1 MNENIKSFFEK
12 LMKDPEFREK
22 FATAKTAYEGYTM
35 AKPYIEGTSFEEFKN
50 ALTTIHNKVDYR
62 KKLLNKDLENI
73 SGGANIFSEVL
84 LMLSQYN
91 GNLF

>member
-1 MNENIKSFFEK
+1 MNENLKSFFEK

-50 ALTTIHNKVDYR
+50 ALTTINNKIDYR
-62 KKLLNKDLENI
+62 KKLLSTDLESI
-73 SGGANIFSEVL
+73 SGGANIFSDVL
-84 LMLSQYN
+84 IMLSQYK